1 MHAKQEIPLEW
12 IRGSVRGHFIDLDT
26 GERQDEFKIKNVT
39 TYAGADVMARLL
51 GGDTRYAPG
60 YMGFIYGPIIGPTAA
75 LEEPPTSR
83 IVTWASLG
91 TELANAGV
99 GGNVLVSPLS
109 AGPGY
114 AIDGSAS
121 NYSGNSVTLTAHS
134 GTRLEYGYP
143 TSGDYSDE
151 LTDLDYFWQ
160 ALLLTR
166 LVEGTTITY
175 LPFARVSLKVGGAFP
190 QKPANFELALY
201 WDISIF

>member
-1 MHAKQEIPLEW
+1 MQAKQEIPLEW
-12 IRGSVRGHFIDLDT
+12 IRGSVRGHLIDLDT
-26 GERQDEFKIKNVT
+26 GERQDEFEIKNVT

-60 YMGFIYGPIIGPTAA
+60 YMGFIYGPTNAPTAA
-75 LEEPPTSR
+75 LEQPPTSR
-83 IVTWASLG
+83 IVTTASLD

-134 GTRLEYGYP
+134 GTRLEYIYP
-143 TSGDYSDE
+143 VIAPYSDE

-166 LVEGTTITY
+166 LVEGTTVTY
-175 LPFARVSLKVGGAFP
+175 LPFARVSLKVGGVFP
-190 QKPANFELALY
+190 QKPVNFELALY